1 MNSRLIV
8 SPLLPEEESAGW
20 ATDAELAACSGF
32 APRRR
37 AEYLAWRAVVRRE
50 LGRSVGISYAPN
62 GAPRVDCGVH
72 IGVSHSQRL
81 VAVVIGGSP
90 CAVDTEPLDR
100 GFGRVRRRYLAE
112 AESALCDDE
121 RLPAAVWCAKETLYK
136 LAGRP
141 DTDFLRDIAVTAVDF
156 AAGTIRGTIHGT
168 PEIEMSIEFLDDN
181 IIVYC

>member
-20 ATDAELAACSGF
+20 ATEDELAACSGF

-37 AEYLAWRAVVRRE
+37 REYLTWRAVVRRE
-50 LGRSVGISYAPN
+50 LGRGVVVTYAPN
-62 GAPRVDCGVH
+62 GAPQVDCGVH
-72 IGVSHSQRL
+72 IGISHSHNI
-81 VAVVIGGSP
+81 VAVVIGDGP
-90 CAVDTEPLDR
+90 CAVDTEPA
-100 GFGRVRRRYLAE
+100 GRSFEQVRRRYLSVTE
-112 AESALCDDE
+112 AALSDDE

-156 AAGTIRGTIHGT
+156 AAGTVRGTIHGGA
-168 PEIEMSIEFLDDN
+168 EVAMSIEFLDDN